1 MSVFCSQEMSTAHE
15 FLALESQFLSV
26 LGTDP
31 ELPSLR
37 PILDGLGSTTLLFG
51 LCELNAK
58 RVVRRSAAKQ
68 RTVLTA
74 SYADSIGSYNAAGLK
89 SLSDLAARA
98 KKLQNELN
106 QQRVR
111 INAAHIKKSIKDVRH
126 DMGLYLADSN
136 LKEADI
142 TKILKALDE
151 VEAAFVAGDKQVGD
165 FISKKISELDALRN
179 SPDRGNR
186 ENIPAW
192 KLVIIAVYLAV
203 GLIYAIRCI
212 IQDVCSRNAKAA
224 FYLAALVLGISLKF
238 C

>member
-1 MSVFCSQEMSTAHE
+1 MNIFCSQEMSTAHE
-15 FLALESQFLSV
+15 FLALESQLLSV

-31 ELPSLR
+31 DLPSLR

-58 RVVRRSAAKQ
+58 RVARRSAAKQ
-68 RTVLTA
+68 RNVLMA
-74 SYADSIGSYNAAGLK
+74 SYTDSIGSYNAAGLK

-98 KKLQNELN
+98 KKLQTELS
-106 QQRVR
+106 QQSVR
-111 INAAHIKKSIKDVRH
+111 INAAHVKKSIKDVRH
-126 DMGLYLADSN
+126 DMELYLADSN
-136 LKEADI
+136 LKESDI

-151 VEAAFVAGDKQVGD
+151 VEAAFITGSKQVGEL
-165 FISKKISELDALRN
+165 ISKKISELDVLRN

-186 ENIPAW
+186 ENIPLW
-192 KLVIIAVYLAV
+192 KLVLIALYLTV

-212 IQDVCSRNAKAA
+212 VQDVCSKNTKAA